1 MIRSYITW
9 ESLYYLNGYLGKPL
23 KKIGE
28 QLRRHFLVFRI
39 CRIRDVRSPF
49 HSRYTFRVTYRVK
62 RVVNF
67 RSRSP
72 ASRARSERSP
82 AFPILMSTLVS
93 VPARSLSVPQWA
105 RWAGTLGERAS
116 TLTSKK
122 MTTHYNEGISM
133 VSQRICRRAVGKIS
147 GEQ

>member
-28 QLRRHFLVFRI
+28 QLRRHFLVYRI

-49 HSRYTFRVTYRVK
+49 HRYTFRVTYRVK

-67 RSRSP
+67 RTRSP
-72 ASRARSERSP
+72 ASRERSERSP
-82 AFPILMSTLVS
+82 AFPILTSTLVS
-93 VPARSLSVPQWA
+93 VPGTLTSGRQGGSRQARACSRAYRHAHQRDRTLTERAPV
-105 RWAGTLGERAS
+105 GTLGRNA
-116 TLTSKK
+116 
-122 MTTHYNEGISM
+122 
-133 VSQRICRRAVGKIS
+133 R
-147 GEQ
+147 